1 MTPDELNQRIQQR
14 FDNPRIVQAAL
25 AKGVADA
32 RRQYAQAGMPM
43 ASWKDG
49 KVIWVDPVTLEE
61 VARPENLPKLN

>member
-1 MTPDELNQRIQQR
+1 MTPDEVNHRIQR
-14 FDNPRIVQAAL
+14 AFDDPHIIQAAM

-49 KVIWVDPVTLEE
+49 KVIWVDPLTLEE
-61 VARPENLPKLN
+61 VERPKNLPKLN